1 MPKRAV
7 LVDISSDSKKFV
19 AGTKRAEQAAKSLND
34 RIEETGK
41 AIALA
46 YVAWKV
52 VDFGASAVK
61 AATDDAAAQVVLRKA
76 IEGATGSRDVDM
88 RSIEDWISSVQNAS
102 GVLDD
107 ELRPALAT
115 LVGATK
121 NVGEAQKLMAIAMDT
136 ARAKGVPLETVA
148 TALAKAYAGNT
159 TALVK
164 LVPGIK
170 QAGEKTLQFAD
181 AKERLNEMFTGTAAA
196 WADTDAGKMARL
208 NAQWSDMQE
217 TIGTALVPALSKVAA
232 VVSDVFGWFNS
243 LDSGTQDL
251 IVTIGL
257 VAAGIYVAV
266 SAFTAMRAAVT
277 ALGLSTPMLAG
288 FTAAAGAVIAVVSL
302 FGDEE
307 DEVDQLAR
315 DLNDTLHAGA
325 GAFDANKVAALGAAE
340 AVREYGGAATAE
352 MDASL
357 RKTFLES
364 DNLRKGLL
372 ALGLQVDDVTRANH
386 GDADA
391 QARVIAARRKAVAS
405 GQIQVKATGGLI
417 VSQEDLTAATEQWI
431 LTGTR
436 ARIVGDGALAMWSDS
451 ESQIFATTNEMTKQN
466 QAWAENVD
474 LAKEQALL
482 GDRQAAAWLKAT
494 GHLDD
499 LTAAQRASVE
509 ATLGSNK
516 AVTSAAAAWRK
527 LTGWAGSASKALATA
542 WDATA
547 VVADSAIQISETGDA
562 YATAAGKADL
572 FREAINKIV
581 APAIELEETGRQL
594 RDNAASLT
602 QALIDNGDTLD
613 INTEKGRANREELQK
628 SAQGILDHAAAM
640 VRSGASTEEA
650 TAFVLWQTQA
660 LAGQWGATK
669 DANAAAADY
678 LTTLG
683 LTPAQVE
690 TAIRLAGD
698 QQAKAQIEDVK
709 SKLGE
714 IPRSVA
720 SSIQAD
726 IDNGS
731 YATALAKLNALAR
744 TRTVLFNVRTVDS
757 ATRGGDGGR
766 DYRAAGGPVRAG
778 EAYVVGEH
786 QRELFV
792 PNVAGRILPR
802 VPSHLDGDTGGQF
815 TFNNY
820 GPINGVKDLE
830 ATLAGWWR
838 RQQAQRR
845 FAS

>member
-19 AGTKRAEQAAKSLND
+19 AGTKRAEQAAKSLHD

-46 YVAWKV
+46 YVAKKV

-76 IEGATGSRDVDM
+76 IEGATGSRDIDM
-88 RSIEDWISSVQNAS
+88 RSIEDWISRVQNAS

-217 TIGTALVPALSKVAA
+217 TIGTALVPALSKVAS

-266 SAFTAMRAAVT
+266 SAFTAMRAVVT

-288 FTAAAGAVIAVVSL
+288 FTAAVGAVIAVVSL

-307 DEVDQLAR
+307 NEVDQLAR

-372 ALGLQVDDVTRANH
+372 ALGL
-386 GDADA
+386 
-391 QARVIAARRKAVAS
+391 
-405 GQIQVKATGGLI
+405 
-417 VSQEDLTAATEQWI
+417 
-431 LTGTR
+431 
-436 ARIVGDGALAMWSDS
+436 
-451 ESQIFATTNEMTKQN
+451 
-466 QAWAENVD
+466 
-474 LAKEQALL
+474 
-482 GDRQAAAWLKAT
+482 
-494 GHLDD
+494 
-499 LTAAQRASVE
+499 
-509 ATLGSNK
+509 
-516 AVTSAAAAWRK
+516 
-527 LTGWAGSASKALATA
+527 
-542 WDATA
+542 
-547 VVADSAIQISETGDA
+547 
-562 YATAAGKADL
+562 
-572 FREAINKIV
+572 
-581 APAIELEETGRQL
+581 
-594 RDNAASLT
+594 
-602 QALIDNGDTLD
+602 
-613 INTEKGRANREELQK
+613 
-628 SAQGILDHAAAM
+628 
-640 VRSGASTEEA
+640 
-650 TAFVLWQTQA
+650 
-660 LAGQWGATK
+660 
-669 DANAAAADY
+669 
-678 LTTLG
+678 
-683 LTPAQVE
+683 
-690 TAIRLAGD
+690 
-698 QQAKAQIEDVK
+698 
-709 SKLGE
+709 
-714 IPRSVA
+714 
-720 SSIQAD
+720 
-726 IDNGS
+726 
-731 YATALAKLNALAR
+731 
-744 TRTVLFNVRTVDS
+744 
-757 ATRGGDGGR
+757 
-766 DYRAAGGPVRAG
+766 
-778 EAYVVGEH
+778 
-786 QRELFV
+786 
-792 PNVAGRILPR
+792 
-802 VPSHLDGDTGGQF
+802 
-815 TFNNY
+815 
-820 GPINGVKDLE
+820 
-830 ATLAGWWR
+830 
-838 RQQAQRR
+838 
-845 FAS
+845 